1 MEIVLRSA
9 AVFVFLWFLTRI
21 IGKKELAEISSF
33 ELVLLVVIGDLV
45 QQGVT
50 QEDMSVTGAILATG
64 TIALLVVSMSYVS
77 FRWRRADRV
86 VEGVPVVIVSDG
98 RMVTESMR
106 LERLTEDEVV
116 SAAREQGIGDVADVR
131 FGVLEPDGKFSFV
144 RFDREHAP
152 PLERSARP
160 VTARPP
166 VAS

>member
-1 MEIVLRSA
+1 MEIVLRST

-152 PLERSARP
+152 PSNDRP
-160 VTARPP
+160 GQ
-166 VAS
+166 

>member
-98 RMVTESMR
+98 QMVTESMR
-106 LERLTEDEVV
+106 LERLTEEEVV

-152 PLERSARP
+152 PSGDRP
-160 VTARPP
+160 GQ
-166 VAS
+166 

>member
-98 RMVTESMR
+98 QMVTESMR
-106 LERLTEDEVV
+106 LERLTEEEVV

-144 RFDREHAP
+144 RFDHEHAP
-152 PLERSARP
+152 PSGDRP
-160 VTARPP
+160 GQ
-166 VAS
+166 

>member
-21 IGKKELAEISSF
+21 IGKKELAEISAF

-64 TIALLVVSMSYVS
+64 TIALLVVLMSYVS

-86 VEGVPVVIVSDG
+86 VEGIPVVIVSDG

-116 SAAREQGIGDVADVR
+116 SAAREQGIGDIADVR

-152 PLERSARP
+152 PSIDRP
-160 VTARPP
+160 GQ
-166 VAS
+166 

>member
-9 AVFVFLWFLTRI
+9 AVFVFLWFLMRV
-21 IGKKELAEISSF
+21 IGKKELAEISAF

-64 TIALLVVSMSYVS
+64 TIALLVVSMSYAS

-131 FGVLEPDGKFSFV
+131 FGVL
-144 RFDREHAP
+144 
-152 PLERSARP
+152 
-160 VTARPP
+160 
-166 VAS
+166 

>member
-21 IGKKELAEISSF
+21 IGKKELAEISAF

-98 RMVTESMR
+98 SMVTESMR

-116 SAAREQGIGDVADVR
+116 SAAREQGIGDVDRCAIRRPGAGRQVLVR
-131 FGVLEPDGKFSFV
+131 PV
-144 RFDREHAP
+144 RPRARP
-152 PLERSARP
+152 AVERSARP
-160 VTARPP
+160 VAPRPR
-166 VAS
+166 

>member
-9 AVFVFLWFLTRI
+9 AVFVFLWFLTRV

-50 QEDMSVTGAILATG
+50 QEDMSVTGAILAVG
-64 TIALLVVSMSYVS
+64 TIALLVVTMSYVS
-77 FRWRRADRV
+77 FRWKRVDRV
-86 VEGVPVVIVSDG
+86 VEGIPVVVVSDG
-98 RMVTESMR
+98 RLVTESMKI
-106 LERLTEDEVV
+106 ERLTEDEVV
-116 SAAREQGIGDVADVR
+116 SAAREQGIGDVTDVR

-152 PLERSARP
+152 PSSDRP
-160 VTARPP
+160 GQ
-166 VAS
+166 

>member
-21 IGKKELAEISSF
+21 IGKKELAEISAF

-64 TIALLVVSMSYVS
+64 TIALLVVGMSYVS
-77 FRWRRADRV
+77 FRWKRAETV
-86 VEGVPVVIVSDG
+86 VEGIPVVIVSDG
-98 RMVTESMR
+98 RMVAESMR
-106 LERLTEDEVV
+106 VERLTDDEVI
-116 SAAREQGIGDVADVR
+116 SAAREQGIGDIAEVC

-144 RFDREHAP
+144 RFDREPAP
-152 PLERSARP
+152 PSRDRP
-160 VTARPP
+160 GE
-166 VAS
+166 